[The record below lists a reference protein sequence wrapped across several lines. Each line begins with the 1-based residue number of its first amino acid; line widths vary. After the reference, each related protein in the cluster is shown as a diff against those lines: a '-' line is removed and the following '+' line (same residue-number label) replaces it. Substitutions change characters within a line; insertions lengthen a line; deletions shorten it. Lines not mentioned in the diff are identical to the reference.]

1 MQPFIDMPKIRDGFQ
16 KARLEELRL
25 LVEVAE
31 AGSLSAAAKKLG
43 VPKSTVGRAVRRIED
58 DLGVALVRRMTKG
71 PVLTE
76 PGRVLADMAAP
87 HIAALRD
94 APAALGRT
102 ASEAYG
108 LLRIATLSDVG
119 ALVLAPLL
127 PSFLARHPRVRPE
140 VTLGLPPVDLAREGF
155 DVGIRVAM
163 SASLPSSSLI
173 AKKLGPVNIAFYAS
187 PQYAARR
194 ELPKRLHDIH
204 DHDTIG
210 FFPGDTNAFSITSPK
225 GTTRLELRPR
235 VSGNDFFFVR
245 EAILAGLGVG
255 VLPWFVA
262 THEVAA
268 GRAVRVLPDHQ
279 MALGTLY
286 VVYPQANPLPPKV
299 RAFTSHLR
307 EHVPRILGH
316 A

>member
-1 MQPFIDMPKIRDGFQ
+1 
-16 KARLEELRL
+16 

-31 AGSLSAAAKKLG
+31 SGSLSAAAKTLR

-58 DLGVALVRRMTKG
+58 DLGVALVRRVTKG

-119 ALVLAPLL
+119 ALVIAPLL
-127 PSFLARHPRVRPE
+127 PTFLARHPRVRPE
-140 VTLGLPPVDLAREGF
+140 VTLGLAAVDLAREGF

-163 SASLPSSSLI
+163 SAALPSSSLI
-173 AKKLGPVNIAFYAS
+173 ARKLGPVNIAFYAS
-187 PQYAARR
+187 PHYAARR
-194 ELPKRLHDIH
+194 DLPKRLQDLH
-204 DHDTIG
+204 DHDIIG
-210 FFPGDTNAFSITSPK
+210 FFPGKTNVISITSPK
-225 GTTRLELRPR
+225 GPEKLEVRPR
-235 VSGNDFFFVR
+235 LSGNDFFFVR
-245 EAILAGLGVG
+245 EAIAAGLGVG
-255 VLPWFVA
+255 PLPWFMA
-262 THEVAA
+262 RDELAA

-279 MALGTLY
+279 MTLGTLY
-286 VVYPQANPLPPKV
+286 VVYPQVKPLPPKV
-299 RAFTSHLR
+299 SAFTSHLR
-307 EHVPRILGH
+307 EHVPRLLDP

>member
-1 MQPFIDMPKIRDGFQ
+1 
-16 KARLEELRL
+16 
-25 LVEVAE
+25 
-31 AGSLSAAAKKLG
+31 
-43 VPKSTVGRAVRRIED
+43 
-58 DLGVALVRRMTKG
+58 MTSG
-71 PVLTE
+71 PALTE

-127 PSFLARHPRVRPE
+127 PGFLARHPRVRPE
-140 VTLGLPPVDLAREGF
+140 VTLGVQFVDLAREGF
-155 DVGIRVAM
+155 DVGLRVAV
-163 SASLPSSSLI
+163 SASLPSSSLV

-194 ELPKRLHDIH
+194 ELPKRLQDLD

-210 FFPGDTNAFSITSPK
+210 FYPGDTNKFSITSPK
-225 GTTRLELRPR
+225 GNAKLVMRPR
-235 VSGNDFFFVR
+235 LSGNDFFFVR
-245 EAILAGLGVG
+245 EAIALGLGVG
-255 VLPWFVA
+255 PLPSFVA
-262 THEVAA
+262 RPELAV
-268 GRAVRVLPDHQ
+268 GRVVRVLPDHQ
-279 MALGTLY
+279 MTMGTLY
-286 VVYPQANPLPPKV
+286 VVHPQAKPLPPKV
-299 RAFTSHLR
+299 LAFTSYLR
-307 EHVPRILGH
+307 EHVPHLLGP

>member
-1 MQPFIDMPKIRDGFQ
+1 MPHVRDGLQ
-16 KARLEELRL
+16 KARLEELRM

-31 AGSLSAAAKKLG
+31 AGSLSAAAKKLR
-43 VPKSTVGRAVRRIED
+43 VPKSTVGRAVRRIEE

-127 PSFLARHPRVRPE
+127 PGFLARHPRVRPE
-140 VTLGLPPVDLAREGF
+140 VTLGLPSVDLAREGF
-155 DVGIRVAM
+155 DVGVRVGMA
-163 SASLPSSSLI
+163 ASLPSSSLV
-173 AKKLGPVNIAFYAS
+173 ARRLGPVNIAFYAS
-187 PQYAARR
+187 PNYAARR
-194 ELPKRLHDIH
+194 ELPKRLRDLHE
-204 DHDTIG
+204 HDTVG
-210 FFPGDTNAFSITSPK
+210 FFPGDANVFSITTPK
-225 GTTRLELRPR
+225 GTAKLELRPN

-245 EAILAGLGVG
+245 EAIVAGLGVG
-255 VLPWFVA
+255 MLPWFA
-262 THEVAA
+262 ARHELAA
-268 GRAVRVLPDHQ
+268 GRVVRVLPDHQ

-286 VVYPQANPLPPKV
+286 VVHPPAKPLPPKV
-299 RAFTSHLR
+299 RAFTSHLL
-307 EHVPRILGH
+307 EHVPRLL
-316 A
+316 APA

>member
-1 MQPFIDMPKIRDGFQ
+1 M
-16 KARLEELRL
+16 

-31 AGSLSAAAKKLG
+31 SGSLAAAAKKLR

-71 PVLTE
+71 PALTE
-76 PGRVLADMAAP
+76 PGRVLADLAAP

-108 LLRIATLSDVG
+108 LLRIATLPDVG

-140 VTLGLPPVDLAREGF
+140 VTFGVPSVDLKREGF

-163 SASLPSSSLI
+163 SGSLPSSSLL
-173 AKKLGPVNIAFYAS
+173 AKKLGPVNIALYAGT
-187 PQYAARR
+187 QYAARR
-194 ELPKRLHDIH
+194 ELPKRLQDVR

-210 FFPGDTNAFSITSPK
+210 FFPGEAYVFSMTSPK
-225 GTTRLELRPR
+225 GKAKLELRPR
-235 VSGNDFFFVR
+235 LSGSDFFFVR
-245 EAILAGLGVG
+245 EAIVAGLGIG
-255 VLPWFVA
+255 PLPWFVA
-262 THEVAA
+262 GHELAA
-268 GRAVRVLPDHQ
+268 GRVVRVLPEHQ
-279 MALGTLY
+279 MMLGTLY
-286 VVYPQANPLPPKV
+286 VVYPPAKPIPPKV
-299 RAFTSHLR
+299 TAFTSHLR
-307 EHVPRILGH
+307 EHVPRLLGP

>member
-1 MQPFIDMPKIRDGFQ
+1 MAANRDVFK
-16 KARLEELRL
+16 KARLEELRI

-31 AGSLSAAAKKLG
+31 SGSLSAAAKKLR
-43 VPKSTVGRAVRRIED
+43 VPKSTVGRAVRRIEE
-58 DLGVALVRRMTKG
+58 DLGVALVRRMTRG

-76 PGRVLADMAAP
+76 PGRLLADMAAP

-127 PSFLARHPRVRPE
+127 PSFLALHPRVRPE

-155 DVGIRVAM
+155 DVALRVAM
-163 SASLPSSSLI
+163 SASLPSSSLV
-173 AKKLGPVNIAFYAS
+173 AKKLGPMNIAFYAS
-187 PQYAARR
+187 PAYAARR
-194 ELPKRLHDIH
+194 ELPKRLEDIH

-210 FFPGDTNAFSITSPK
+210 FFPGEKNVLSITSPK
-225 GTTRLELRPR
+225 GTAKLELRPR
-235 VSGNDFFFVR
+235 VSGNDFFFAR
-245 EAILAGLGVG
+245 EAIALGLGIG
-255 VLPWFVA
+255 PLPWFVA
-262 THEVAA
+262 QQEIAA

-279 MALGTLY
+279 MKLGMLY
-286 VVYPQANPLPPKV
+286 VVYPQADPLPAKV
-299 RAFTSHLR
+299 RAFTAHLR
-307 EHVPRILGH
+307 EHVPRLLGP

>member
-1 MQPFIDMPKIRDGFQ
+1 MRGMPTIREGLQ
-16 KARLEELRL
+16 KARLEELRI

-31 AGSLSAAAKKLG
+31 SGSLSAAAKKLG

-76 PGRVLADMAAP
+76 PGRVLAHMAAP

-119 ALVLAPLL
+119 AFVLAPLL

-140 VTLGLPPVDLAREGF
+140 VTLGLAPVELAREGF

-173 AKKLGPVNIAFYAS
+173 AKKLGAVNIAFYAS

-194 ELPKRLHDIH
+194 ELPKRLQDIH
-204 DHDTIG
+204 DHDIIG
-210 FFPGDTNAFSITSPK
+210 FFPGDKNVFSITSPR
-225 GTTRLELRPR
+225 GTAKLELRPH

-245 EAILAGLGVG
+245 EAIVSGLGVG
-255 VLPWFVA
+255 PLPWFIA
-262 THEVAA
+262 KHELAA

-279 MALGTLY
+279 MTLGTLY
-286 VVYPQANPLPPKV
+286 VVYPQTKPLPPKV

-307 EHVPRILGH
+307 EHVPRLLDP

>member
-1 MQPFIDMPKIRDGFQ
+1 MPTIREGFQ
-16 KARLEELRL
+16 KARLEELRI

-31 AGSLSAAAKKLG
+31 SGSLSAAAKKLR
-43 VPKSTVGRAVRRIED
+43 VPKSTVGRAVRRLEED
-58 DLGVALVRRMTKG
+58 LDVALVRRMTKG

-76 PGRVLADMAAP
+76 PGRVLADIAAP

-173 AKKLGPVNIAFYAS
+173 AKKLGPVNIAFYTS

-194 ELPKRLHDIH
+194 ELPKRLQDIH

-210 FFPGDTNAFSITSPK
+210 FFPGDTHVFSVASPK
-225 GTTRLELRPR
+225 GTAKLELRAR

-245 EAILAGLGVG
+245 EAIVAGLGVG
-255 VLPWFVA
+255 PLPWFVA
-262 THEVAA
+262 KHELAA
-268 GRAVRVLPDHQ
+268 GRAVRVLPEHH
-279 MALGTLY
+279 MTMGTLY

-307 EHVPRILGH
+307 EHVPHLLG
-316 A
+316 AA

>member
-1 MQPFIDMPKIRDGFQ
+1 MPRIREGLQ
-16 KARLEELRL
+16 KARLEELRM

-31 AGSLSAAAKKLG
+31 SGSLSAAAKKLR

-58 DLGVALVRRMTKG
+58 DLGVALVRRMTRG

-76 PGRVLADMAAP
+76 PGRVLADLAAP

-108 LLRIATLSDVG
+108 LLRIATLADVG

-127 PSFLARHPRVRPE
+127 PGFLARHPRVRPE
-140 VTLGLPPVDLAREGF
+140 VTLGLPSVDLAREGF

-163 SASLPSSSLI
+163 TASLPSSALI
-173 AKKLGPVNIAFYAS
+173 ARKLGPVNIAFYAS
-187 PQYAARR
+187 PHYAARR
-194 ELPKRLHDIH
+194 ELPRRAQDLH

-210 FFPGDTNAFSITSPK
+210 FFPGEKNVFSITSPR
-225 GTTRLELRPR
+225 GTTKLEMRPR

-245 EAILAGLGVG
+245 EAILSGLGIG
-255 VLPWFVA
+255 PLPWFVA
-262 THEVAA
+262 SHELAA
-268 GRAVRVLPDHQ
+268 GRVVRVLPDHQ
-279 MALGTLY
+279 MTMGTMY
-286 VVYPQANPLPPKV
+286 VVYPPAKPLPPKV
-299 RAFTSHLR
+299 RAFASHLR
-307 EHVPRILGH
+307 EHVPRLLGTG
-316 A
+316 

>member
-1 MQPFIDMPKIRDGFQ
+1 MLRCPRIQEGFQ
-16 KARLEELRL
+16 KARLEELRM

-31 AGSLSAAAKKLG
+31 SGSLSAAARKLR

-102 ASEAYG
+102 ASEVYG
-108 LLRIATLSDVG
+108 LLRITTLADVG

-140 VTLGLPPVDLAREGF
+140 VALGLSSVDLTRAGF

-173 AKKLGPVNIAFYAS
+173 AKKLGPVNIAFYAVRNMRHGESCRSVCKISTTTTPSRSS
-187 PQYAARR
+187 PATRTCSRSRVRKARR
-194 ELPKRLHDIH
+194 SWSSE
-204 DHDTIG
+204 
-210 FFPGDTNAFSITSPK
+210 
-225 GTTRLELRPR
+225 
-235 VSGNDFFFVR
+235 
-245 EAILAGLGVG
+245 
-255 VLPWFVA
+255 
-262 THEVAA
+262 
-268 GRAVRVLPDHQ
+268 RA
-279 MALGTLY
+279 
-286 VVYPQANPLPPKV
+286 
-299 RAFTSHLR
+299 
-307 EHVPRILGH
+307 
-316 A
+316 